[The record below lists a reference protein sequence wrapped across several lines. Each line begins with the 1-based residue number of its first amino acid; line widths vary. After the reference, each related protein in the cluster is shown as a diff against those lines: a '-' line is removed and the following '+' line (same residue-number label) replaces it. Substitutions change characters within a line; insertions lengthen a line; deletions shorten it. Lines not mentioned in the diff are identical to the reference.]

1 MRARLGIAASVAVLG
16 LGLSFGAA
24 CGKKK
29 SADANH
35 PPPEVTGLAAVP
47 ASAQVLIAADVTKLS
62 DSTLVARAVD
72 QLLMRD
78 VQLATRWSD
87 VKESCKIDLTRQVKR
102 VMLALGPTPQT
113 QPTGTGPVLMV
124 ATGQLV
130 EPDLA
135 ACVRTLVGKGGG
147 SLNVKTVAGR
157 SIYEVKDGNRTM
169 LFAFGR
175 PDTVV
180 MSTNEAWLTEA
191 LGPGVK
197 APDAPEL
204 KALFPLIDQNA
215 PLWAIGRVDD
225 RVKQGLV
232 NASGGQLKAGPSA
245 IVGSVDPTDGAKLNL
260 GAVMASADDAKS
272 LETFANNEL
281 KVVAMVAQ
289 AKALGAVVAKVVV
302 QAEGTVVRFRAPLTV
317 EDVNQLLSVLDEK
330 PASEQVTQ
338 PPEAPK

>member
-1 MRARLGIAASVAVLG
+1 MRPRLRIASLAVLS
-16 LGLSFGAA
+16 LVVCFGSA

-29 SADANH
+29 PGTDH

-62 DSTLVARAVD
+62 DSALVSRAVD

-78 VQLATRWSD
+78 VQLASRWND
-87 VKESCKIDLTRQVKR
+87 VRDNCKIDLTKQVKR
-102 VMLALGPTPQT
+102 VMLALGPTPAT

-135 ACVRTLVGKGGG
+135 ACIRTLVGKGGG
-147 SLNVKTVAGR
+147 SLNVKTVGGR

-180 MSTNEAWLTEA
+180 LSTSEAWLTEA
-191 LGPGVK
+191 LGPGQK
-197 APDAPEL
+197 APDSPEL
-204 KALFPLIDQNA
+204 KALFPLVDQKA
-215 PLWAIGRVDD
+215 PLWAIGKVDE
-225 RVKQGLV
+225 RIRQGLV

-245 IVGSVDPTDGAKLNL
+245 IVGSIDPTDGAKLDL
-260 GAVMASADDAKS
+260 GAVMATAEDAKS
-272 LETFANNEL
+272 LETFANNEM
-281 KVVAMVAQ
+281 KIVTMVAQ
-289 AKALGAVVAKVVV
+289 NKSLGPVVAKVTV
-302 QAEGTVVRFRAPLTV
+302 QAAGTVVRFRAPLTV

-330 PASEQVTQ
+330 PASEQGS
-338 PPEAPK
+338 PPSAPK